1 MRSRSLGEP
10 PWMWIPKLECHVL
23 CDLYYM
29 LAHHMPL
36 RRTHLTCLTCYRRRL
51 HYKQRGWTE
60 LERKMALHV
69 QADSIDPK
77 GIVLPR
83 KYNVYWLMVRSDGFA
98 PKLRKATCKVLM
110 TLIYILTKAKT
121 NLRQTKRTK
130 KYVVFADCVNPAGV
144 VLPRN
149 YETYWMV
156 LNAVRPAWLYPVLVL
171 QKYVLTVAEFIAQ
184 V

>member
-1 MRSRSLGEP
+1 
-10 PWMWIPKLECHVL
+10 
-23 CDLYYM
+23 
-29 LAHHMPL
+29 
-36 RRTHLTCLTCYRRRL
+36 
-51 HYKQRGWTE
+51 
-60 LERKMALHV
+60 MALHV